1 MMGRCRCCVAV
12 GATRRSSSCTPV
24 PLHRHAEPPYGG
36 RRSKPRPLGGDI
48 YSELDSHDVND
59 PEWQRASKLS
69 REVMWLRKAVH
80 NRASELFC
88 VQLLLGAGAIGVLLV
103 YGRKGR
109 SSAKPDNLR
118 TQADASADHD
128 GNDKGE

>member
-1 MMGRCRCCVAV
+1 MRGSAVVACAV
-12 GATRRSSSCTPV
+12 LVTLMVVAQLLICGGMQKSVTRASAT
-24 PLHRHAEPPYGG
+24 
-36 RRSKPRPLGGDI
+36 LGTHFQ
-48 YSELDSHDVND
+48 SELDSHDVND